1 MRLIKQKINSGE
13 NNMINT
19 HKKTLAAAIL
29 IAGLTACS
37 EPQVEV
43 EQEPQLRP
51 VRTQVLSL
59 NNVGPLQ
66 EFPAVVDAASTADL
80 SFKVA
85 GELTHLYVKQ
95 GERVNTGDVI
105 AKLDDTDFKLALD
118 DAQASFEKAEA
129 DFNRARQ
136 LITSGTI
143 SQADYDQLKS
153 QFTSAKTKLANAKNN
168 LAYTELKASF
178 SGVLARTHVEQF
190 EEVQAK
196 QVIATLQDI
205 EHINLKVNV
214 PESIMV
220 HVSKEAPKAVYAE
233 FAAIE
238 GKRFELEFVE
248 VSTQADEVTK
258 TYEVTLGMLP
268 PDGYNI
274 LPGMTAKVMA
284 SGPSQG
290 QQQLYL
296 PLSTVLKDNSGHYIW
311 TVEAQGEGKGKV
323 VKTPVQIGEI
333 SSLGFPVIAGVE
345 AGANIVTAGMSK
357 VTDQQIVKFSGG
369 E

>member
-1 MRLIKQKINSGE
+1 M
-13 NNMINT
+13 T
-19 HKKTLAAAIL
+19 KKYKMMSAIAII
-29 IAGLTACS
+29 IASLTSCS
-37 EPQVEV
+37 EQNSTQQK
-43 EQEPQLRP
+43 EQPLRP
-51 VRTQVLSL
+51 VRTQVLSF
-59 NNVGPLQ
+59 NDSGPLQ

-95 GERVNTGDVI
+95 GERVKKGDVI
-105 AKLDDTDFKLALD
+105 AKLDDTDFKLSLD
-118 DAQASFEKAEA
+118 DAQAGFEKAEA
-129 DFNRARQ
+129 DFNRAKQ

-143 SQADYDQLKS
+143 SQSDYDKLKS

-168 LAYTELKASF
+168 LAYTQLKASF
-178 SGVLARTHVEQF
+178 AGVLSRTHVEQF

-205 EHINLKVNV
+205 EHIKLKVNI

-220 HVSKEAPKAVYAE
+220 HVGKDAPKKVYAE

-238 GKRFELEFVE
+238 GKRFELEFIE
-248 VSTQADEVTK
+248 VSTQADELTK
-258 TYEVTLGMLP
+258 TYEITLGMLP

-284 SGPSQG
+284 SGPSNAQP
-290 QQQLYL
+290 QLYL
-296 PLSTVLKDNSGHYIW
+296 PLSTVLKDNNGHYVW
-311 TVEAQGEGKGKV
+311 TVEPLEGGKGKI
-323 VKTPVQIGEI
+323 VKTPVSIGEI
-333 SSLGFPVIAGVE
+333 SSLGFPVIGGVE
-345 AGANIVTAGMSK
+345 EGANIVTAGMTK
-357 VTDQQIVKFSGG
+357 VSDQQLVKFSGG